1 MMSDQSIRRLPPY
14 SGEAERGV
22 LGSILIDSSKVLDLC
37 AQNAIVPDSF
47 YIPAHRQLFDTLLE
61 MAGEMKVVDLLTVGQ
76 HLSSESKIDAV
87 GGYEFLEGLI
97 DGTPT
102 AAHAEYYIGF
112 VRQKHLLRKI
122 IDQATQAI
130 DNCYTETEEAAEDIL
145 SRFQSN
151 LFEVSTSTGMDV
163 EKSVGEVAADVCDRW
178 QEIIEGKTIFGLP
191 PFIPELAELL
201 GNFVPGN
208 PYFIAAP
215 PGGGKSVILQNQL
228 VFWSLIMKVPTA
240 FASLEMTKEK
250 LVSRMIAERSGVS
263 AWAMDNCKFGS
274 GEYAFKKLE
283 TTRGAAAEL
292 NNMPLYIKDTP
303 MDVDA
308 FCAWGMRQKIKYGI
322 KAIGLDYFQLLDPP
336 AKLRLTGTEAVKYV
350 CGKLQNFT
358 KTTGIIT
365 LVLSQITKL
374 ERDNKGNTRKPK
386 QDDLYGGRIID
397 ATSEGTLFVWQN
409 EGLDYIV
416 IDKNRNGVEGDVEV
430 YFEKKYNRFRSV
442 KPEGEI

>member
-1 MMSDQSIRRLPPY
+1 MGRLPPY
-14 SGEAERGV
+14 SEEAERGV
-22 LGSILIDSSKVLDLC
+22 LGSILIDPVRVMGLC
-37 AQNAIVPDSF
+37 AEKSVVQSSF
-47 YIPAHRQLFDTLLE
+47 YVPAHRLLFETFME
-61 MAGEMKVVDLLTVGQ
+61 ISGEMKIVDLITVGEYLKQ
-76 HLSSESKIDAV
+76 NDKLHQV
-87 GGYEFLEGLI
+87 GGYAFLEGLM

-102 AAHAEYYIGF
+102 PAHAQYYIEI
-112 VRQKHLLRKI
+112 VQQKHLFRMI
-122 IDQATQAI
+122 IQQASEVI
-130 DNCYTETEEAAEDIL
+130 DTCYTETEEDAEEIL
-145 SRFQSN
+145 SRFQSS
-151 LFEVSTSTGMDV
+151 LFDISTSTGMDD
-163 EKSVGEVAADVCDRW
+163 EKSVGEVAVEVCDRW

-191 PFIPELAELL
+191 PFIPALGEML

-228 VFWSLIMKVPTA
+228 VYWSLIMKIPTA

-250 LVSRMIAERSGVS
+250 LVSRMIAERAEVS
-263 AWAMDNCKFGS
+263 AWAMDNQKFGS
-274 GEYAFKKLE
+274 GEYAHDQL
-283 TTRGAAAEL
+283 TTARGAAAEL

-308 FCAWGMRQKIKYGI
+308 FCAWGMRQKLKNGI

-374 ERDNKGNTRKPK
+374 ERDKDGKTRKPK

-397 ATSEGTLFVWQN
+397 ATSEGTMFVWQN
-409 EGLDYIV
+409 EDKDYIV
-416 IDKNRNGVEGDVEV
+416 IDKNRNGGEGDVEV

-442 KPEGEI
+442 EPEGE